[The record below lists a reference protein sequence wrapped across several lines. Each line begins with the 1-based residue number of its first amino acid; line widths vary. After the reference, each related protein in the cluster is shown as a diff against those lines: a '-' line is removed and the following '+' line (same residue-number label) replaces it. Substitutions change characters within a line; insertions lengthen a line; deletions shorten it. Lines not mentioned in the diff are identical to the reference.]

1 MELGI
6 IDLGRTGAAIV
17 RTLLASGYRCV
28 VWDPRPRRVAEL
40 AAEKAHGAASLQ
52 DLANELDAPRSIWL
66 TGAASTIDQVIGDVL
81 PRLEADDII
90 VDCTDSH
97 FADAVRR
104 AAELARL
111 HVAYV
116 DVGISGGAAYPEYG
130 RCLTVGGDADA
141 IRTINPILSSLA
153 CGARYVRCGPA
164 GSGHYANMIHQGIE
178 RSLIAIYS
186 EAFGILRA
194 ADIAGT
200 ELNLADIA
208 DAWQHGS
215 LVASPLLEITA
226 RALADDA
233 VLTVTPASRR
243 NMHDQWSAIRTA
255 VEQDVPVPVLASAI
269 YSAGERGEFA
279 NRLVAAVQRERTR
292 PRLPEVH
299 S

>member
-6 IDLGRTGAAIV
+6 VDLGRTGVSIV
-17 RTLLASGYRCV
+17 RTLMAAGYRCV

-52 DLANELDAPRSIWL
+52 DLANELDGPRSIWL
-66 TGAASTIDQVIGDVL
+66 TGATSTIDQTIADLL
-81 PRLEADDII
+81 PRLEADDVI
-90 VDCTDSH
+90 VDCTDAH
-97 FADAVRR
+97 FADGVRR

-111 HVAYV
+111 HIGYV

-141 IRTINPILSSLA
+141 IRIVAPILATLA
-153 CGARYVRCGPA
+153 ADARCVHCGPA
-164 GSGHYANMIHQGIE
+164 GAGHYVNMIHQGIE
-178 RSLIAIYS
+178 RSLLAIYS

-194 ADIAGT
+194 AEIGGT
-200 ELNLADIA
+200 ELNLAQIA
-208 DAWQHGS
+208 DGWQHGS
-215 LVASPLLEITA
+215 LVASPLLDLTA

-233 VLTVTPASRR
+233 VLTVAPASRR

-269 YSAGERGEFA
+269 YSAGERGEFV
-279 NRLVAAVQRERTR
+279 NRLAAAVQRARTR